1 MTTYGS
7 RLKEK
12 ERIQAIDLIRGVD
25 IVLMVLF
32 NYSVTL
38 SYFGLIYISSSY
50 LYWFIFPRS
59 IASIFIFLSGVV
71 AYISYERSKNL
82 NKRYFVRGLKL
93 MLFAIFITLFTY
105 ILVPGGTIY
114 FGILHFF
121 AVSSF
126 LVPFFIKH
134 SKLNL
139 IAGVSIILSGLYLQ
153 RTEFDFPYL
162 LWLGLIP
169 ENFSTFD
176 YFPLIPWLGVLLLGA
191 YSGKYITRR
200 ANRRFKSKLAD
211 IFISLGKNSL
221 TVYLIHQPVLVF
233 LLIIMGFE
241 LY

>member
-7 RLKEK
+7 LLKDG

-25 IVLMVLF
+25 IILMVLF

-38 SYFGLIYISSSY
+38 SYFGLIYLSSSY

-71 AYISYERSKNL
+71 AYISYEKSKNF

-93 MLFAIFITLFTY
+93 LLFAFLITLFTY
-105 ILVPGGTIY
+105 ILVPERTIY

-126 LVPFFIKH
+126 LVPFFIKY

-200 ANRRFKSKLAD
+200 ANRRFKSKLAG

-233 LLIIMGFE
+233 LLIIMGFK
-241 LY
+241 LD

>member
-7 RLKEK
+7 LLKDG

-25 IVLMVLF
+25 IILMVLF

-38 SYFGLIYISSSY
+38 NYFGLIYLSSSY

-71 AYISYERSKNL
+71 AYISYEKSKNF

-93 MLFAIFITLFTY
+93 LLFAFLITLFTY
-105 ILVPGGTIY
+105 ILVPERTIY

-126 LVPFFIKH
+126 LVPFFIKY

-200 ANRRFKSKLAD
+200 ANRRFKSKLAG

-233 LLIIMGFE
+233 LLIIMGFK
-241 LY
+241 LD